1 MSDEMGSDEI
11 TKMVVLAD
19 SSPVLP
25 SELALRAYELSTDVV
40 VKETCFGLIIT
51 GLEESV
57 NELVTELRRLDPT
70 GVFTKDRGF
79 PPGDSR
85 RCRAVRGGGP
95 RPGFH
100 QLEKESRMLP
110 NISRGLETIEE
121 HTDER
126 RRKKR
131 VKLEVDH
138 FANIIEEELKEDV
151 NG

>member
-1 MSDEMGSDEI
+1 MALDEI
-11 TKMVVLAD
+11 TKMLVLAD

-25 SELALRAYELSTDVV
+25 SELALRAYELSTDAV

-51 GLEESV
+51 GPEQAV
-57 NELVTELRRLDPT
+57 NELIAELRRLDPT
-70 GVFTKDRGF
+70 GIFVKERGF

-100 QLEKESRMLP
+100 QLEKESQMLP
-110 NISRGLETIEE
+110 CIAYGLETIEE
-121 HTDER
+121 PSNR
-126 RRKKR
+126 KARKKH
-131 VKLEVDH
+131 VKLNVDR
-138 FANIIEEELKEDV
+138 FSEIIDDQLRENI

>member
-1 MSDEMGSDEI
+1 MASDEV

-51 GLEESV
+51 GLEEPV
-57 NELVTELRRLDPT
+57 NELVTELRKLDPT
-70 GVFTKDRGF
+70 GVFIKDRGF

-100 QLEKESRMLP
+100 QLEKESDMLP
-110 NISRGLETIEE
+110 SISRGLETIEE
-121 HTDER
+121 HTDEK

-131 VKLEVDH
+131 VKLEVDR